1 MERDMIEK
9 TLHICDGN
17 MSVVAEKLG
26 VTRQT
31 LYNKLKKYNL

>member
-1 MERDMIEK
+1 MERDIIHK
-9 TLHICDGN
+9 TLIACEGN
-17 MSVVAEKLG
+17 MTEVAEKLG